1 MKRMSKL
8 IVSKNEIDLSK
19 TLMMGQ
25 AFRWIQ
31 VEPDVFRGVIG
42 DQLFHLRVGCSA
54 KKNENNIFYG
64 CSDPI

>member
-54 KKNENNIFYG
+54 KKK
-64 CSDPI
+64 

>member
-1 MKRMSKL
+1 MSKRMSKL
-8 IVSKNEIDLSK
+8 IVSKKEIDLSK

-42 DQLFHLRVGCSA
+42 DQLFHLRVGLSA
-54 KKNENNIFYG
+54 IKT
-64 CSDPI
+64 

>member
-1 MKRMSKL
+1 MSKL
-8 IVSKNEIDLSK
+8 IVSKKEIDLSK

-42 DQLFHLRVGCSA
+42 DQLFHLRVGLSA
-54 KKNENNIFYG
+54 IKT
-64 CSDPI
+64 